1 MTYRDMEREDIVDEL
16 LLDAGPTD
24 APGLRQ
30 ALLSMRS
37 FADLPAPAPS
47 EALAAMFAGPHDEVS
62 KRRWRHKHRTAVV
75 SVAVVAAMGLGVSG
89 VAAASSGFTRTP
101 TFVDELLGNFAP
113 RPSAAAPALPAA
125 DAPKVSTEPAPS
137 GDPAALPTATES
149 PAVPRTPET
158 SDTAVP
164 LGQAPVQPAPVQP
177 APVQPAPGVQ
187 PAHEAH
193 PADVGNVPASGAA
206 GEPPRTGQAKPAEA
220 EPREAKLE
228 AKLGQAGLE
237 PTLPDVVKPTAAP
250 TTTAKPAPAHG
261 NKLPSLSEEPT
272 HEQFQSFVDKL
283 KQWLRGTGH

>member
-1 MTYRDMEREDIVDEL
+1 MTYRDMEREEIVDEL

-24 APGLRQ
+24 APGLRH

-47 EALAAMFAGPHDEVS
+47 EALAAMFAGPHDELS

-101 TFVDELLGNFAP
+101 TFVDELLGKFAP
-113 RPSAAAPALPAA
+113 QPSAAAPVLPTA

-137 GDPAALPTATES
+137 VDPASLPTATES
-149 PAVPRTPET
+149 PAVPGPRQGDET
-158 SDTAVP
+158 SDAAKLTA
-164 LGQAPVQPAPVQP
+164 PAQ
-177 APVQPAPGVQ
+177 QPAPGTQ
-187 PAHEAH
+187 T
-193 PADVGNVPASGAA
+193 ADVGNVPTSGAA